1 MVQNSMKL
9 SLTSLRA
16 KFMFLQLYKSST
28 VVDLGSDVC
37 ACAWPHLEPL
47 FLQAPGSGVPGPC

>member
-28 VVDLGSDVC
+28 VVDLGSDRMG
-37 ACAWPHLEPL
+37 ACRNAVKSE